1 MLSLVGSAK
10 ACHPCHPGWTD
21 SFTAAQNPPMFP
33 PGATWGV
40 LICYSLANLI
50 EVGRVMGMST
60 LPLHGEHITLAQ
72 ALKAAGL
79 AGTGGQS
86 KFLIRNGDVTVNGEV
101 VTQPGR
107 KLVAGDRFRVADSPE
122 WIISVQKE

>member
-1 MLSLVGSAK
+1 
-10 ACHPCHPGWTD
+10 
-21 SFTAAQNPPMFP
+21 
-33 PGATWGV
+33 
-40 LICYSLANLI
+40 
-50 EVGRVMGMST
+50 MST

-86 KFLIRNGDVTVNGEV
+86 KFLIRNGDVTVNGAV

-107 KLVAGDRFRVADSPE
+107 KLVSGDRFRVADSPE
-122 WIISVQKE
+122 WVISAEKE